1 MKTFSREEKKSSR
14 EEETFSR
21 EEKKSSCE
29 FSSVLRLPV
38 LFSELITN

>member
-29 FSSVLRLPV
+29 FSGVLHLPV
-38 LFSELITN
+38 LFSELIIN